1 MDEKPKTPLIIA
13 HRGSSAVAPENTIAA
28 FSRALQDG
36 TEGIEFDVRLTR
48 DGVPVVFHDSTL
60 KRIAGAEDRI
70 SELDSDELKTI
81 DAGSWFNGAFPE
93 RAKKQFAKERI
104 PTLEETLEFLKDFTG
119 WIYVELKGAA
129 DTAGL
134 AKAVG
139 EILARYSGKLKLI
152 VKSFNFEAVPQ
163 VAAICPG
170 IETAALFAPKI
181 MHILRKEK
189 RLISIAR
196 EMNFDRLSLHF
207 SLATKRLMGLA
218 ALENLPVT
226 IWTADSPRW
235 VRKSLALGIDSLI
248 TNDPYA
254 QLRERN
260 RTRRKKRKTV

>member
-1 MDEKPKTPLIIA
+1 MDEKPTTPLIIA

-28 FSRALQDG
+28 FSQALKDG

-70 SELDSDELKTI
+70 SEIRSDELKSI
-81 DAGSWFNGAFPE
+81 DAGSWFNGAFPDL
-93 RAKKQFAKERI
+93 AKSRFAKERI
-104 PTLEETLEFLKDFTG
+104 PTLEETMEFLKDFTG
-119 WIYVELKGAA
+119 WIYVELKSAA
-129 DTAGL
+129 DMAGL

-139 EILARYSGKLKLI
+139 EILSRYSGKLKLI
-152 VKSFNFEAVPQ
+152 VKSFNFEAIPQ
-163 VAAICPG
+163 VSAICPG
-170 IETAALFAPKI
+170 IETAALFAPNI

-189 RLISIAR
+189 KLITITR

-207 SLATKRLMGLA
+207 SLATKRLMGMA
-218 ALENLPVT
+218 ALEELPVT

-235 VRKSLALGIDSLI
+235 IRKSHVLGIDSLI
-248 TNDPYA
+248 TNNPYS

-260 RTRRKKRKTV
+260 RPRPKMIKSI